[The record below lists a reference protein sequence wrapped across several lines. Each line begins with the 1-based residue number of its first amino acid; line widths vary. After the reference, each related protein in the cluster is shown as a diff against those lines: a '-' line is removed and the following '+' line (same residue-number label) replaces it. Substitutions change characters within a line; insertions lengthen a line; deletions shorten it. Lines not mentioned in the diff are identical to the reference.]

1 MAERVQ
7 TYKNHAR
14 LLPAFHFFVLPVLL
28 LNFLN
33 DVRHAWR
40 WPSEGAFF
48 TVIVGAALFTL
59 GLLSRTQ
66 ALTVQDRVIRLEMRL
81 RLRQLLPPDL
91 LARLDDLTPR
101 QLVALRF
108 ACDAE
113 MPGLV
118 RDVLDGKLKTTKEI
132 KLRVQSW
139 QPDWLR
145 A

>member
-1 MAERVQ
+1 
-7 TYKNHAR
+7 
-14 LLPAFHFFVLPVLL
+14 
-28 LNFLN
+28 
-33 DVRHAWR
+33 
-40 WPSEGAFF
+40 
-48 TVIVGAALFTL
+48 
-59 GLLSRTQ
+59 
-66 ALTVQDRVIRLEMRL
+66 MRL